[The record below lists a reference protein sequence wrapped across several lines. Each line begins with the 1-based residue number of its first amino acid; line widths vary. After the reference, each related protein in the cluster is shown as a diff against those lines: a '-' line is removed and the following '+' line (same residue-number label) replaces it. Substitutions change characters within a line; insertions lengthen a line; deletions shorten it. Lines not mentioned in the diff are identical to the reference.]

1 MADSRYQAR
10 ARRPTSTATVRPLR
24 TAIGGLSVG
33 SLLLAA
39 VALMHDNA
47 PVARLVAERVAEA
60 NKHRAMLR
68 PIAQPLVAGASRT
81 EHSTRA
87 AATKASAHFWN
98 AAQVSPNAEQG
109 SMVQLDP
116 PVVSRDATD
125 ADNSR
130 APLNNSAIDS
140 TPLTTR
146 TYRPVL
152 MSAVSLERLVRPLLT
167 ARGQMVASNAGASA
181 VNTPVPVPAVTQSLP
196 TKANAESTLPGVLVV
211 SDRPEAI
218 GRVDA
223 LCRDLESMSPRIA
236 IDLVVV
242 NVVPTRG
249 DQLPWEQWRN
259 SFGTVES
266 DLPSVLQQIRSLG
279 RATVC
284 TRSQLQGLG
293 GTWTELAWSEQ
304 SVAGNPRTDTA
315 AADEEDREPPTP
327 PVSNTAGATALT
339 TLHVRPSIQPDG
351 AIRLEVRAQ
360 SCRIEN
366 RGQPQHPQLVSVR
379 FNTEVVL
386 HEGATGVVNLF
397 VDEPG
402 TSAASALNGS
412 TATLVIPGGSLLPA
426 AKIVPQ
432 PGQREQTLLLLMP
445 RIVRPARPGKIA
457 VSQPRDPA

>member
-1 MADSRYQAR
+1 
-10 ARRPTSTATVRPLR
+10 VRPLR
-24 TAIGGLSVG
+24 TAIGALGVG

-39 VALMHDNA
+39 VALMHDDA
-47 PVARLVAERVAEA
+47 PVARLVAERVAEV
-60 NKHRAMLR
+60 NKHRGMLR
-68 PIAQPLVAGASRT
+68 PTAPDIVPPSIAQSPSVAGVSRT
-81 EHSTRA
+81 ENSTRPSA
-87 AATKASAHFWN
+87 AKVSAHFWN
-98 AAQVSPNAEQG
+98 AAQVSPNAKQG

-130 APLNNSAIDS
+130 APLNKSAIDS
-140 TPLTTR
+140 TPLMTR

-167 ARGQMVASNAGASA
+167 ARGQMVASNAAASA
-181 VNTPVPVPAVTQSLP
+181 VSTPVPVPAVTQSLP
-196 TKANAESTLPGVLVV
+196 AAATAESTLLGVLVV

-218 GRVDA
+218 GRIDA

-242 NVVPTRG
+242 SVVPTSGER
-249 DQLPWEQWRN
+249 LPWEQWRN

-266 DLPSVLQQIRSLG
+266 DLPSVLKQIRCLG

-293 GTWTELAWSEQ
+293 GTWTELSWSEQ
-304 SVAGNPRTDTA
+304 SVAGSPRIDA
-315 AADEEDREPPTP
+315 AAPDEEDREPPTP
-327 PVSNTAGATALT
+327 PVNNTAGATALT

-360 SCRIEN
+360 SGRIEN

-402 TSAASALNGS
+402 PSTASASIGS
-412 TATLVIPGGSLLPA
+412 ATATLMIPGGSLLPA

-457 VSQPRDPA
+457 ISKPRDPA

>member
-1 MADSRYQAR
+1 
-10 ARRPTSTATVRPLR
+10 VRPLR
-24 TAIGGLSVG
+24 TAIGALGVG

-39 VALMHDNA
+39 VALMHDDA

-60 NKHRAMLR
+60 NKHRAKLQPTAVPPSMT
-68 PIAQPLVAGASRT
+68 QSPLVGGVSRT
-81 EHSTRA
+81 ENSTRPSA
-87 AATKASAHFWN
+87 AKVSAHFWN

-130 APLNNSAIDS
+130 APLNKSAIDS
-140 TPLTTR
+140 TPLMTR

-167 ARGQMVASNAGASA
+167 ARGQMVASNAAASA
-181 VNTPVPVPAVTQSLP
+181 VSTPVPVPAVTQSPP
-196 TKANAESTLPGVLVV
+196 TAATAESTLPGMLVV

-218 GRVDA
+218 GRIDA

-242 NVVPTRG
+242 NIVPARG
-249 DQLPWEQWRN
+249 EQLPWEQWRN

-266 DLPSVLQQIRSLG
+266 DLPSVLKQIRSLG
-279 RATVC
+279 RATVS
-284 TRSQLQGLG
+284 TLSQLQSLG

-304 SVAGNPRTDTA
+304 SMGGSPRTDA
-315 AADEEDREPPTP
+315 AALDEEDREPPTP
-327 PVSNTAGATALT
+327 PVNNTAGATALT

-360 SCRIEN
+360 SGRIEN

-386 HEGATGVVNLF
+386 HEGATGVGNLF

-402 TSAASALNGS
+402 TSAASVPSA
-412 TATLVIPGGSLLPA
+412 TATLVIPGGSALPA

-457 VSQPRDPA
+457 ISQPRDPA

>member
-1 MADSRYQAR
+1 
-10 ARRPTSTATVRPLR
+10 LR

-33 SLLLAA
+33 SLLLTA
-39 VALMHDNA
+39 VALMHDDA

-60 NKHRAMLR
+60 NQHREILR
-68 PIAQPLVAGASRT
+68 PGAPSRITPSPLVAGASRT
-81 EHSTRA
+81 EHSPRA
-87 AATKASAHFWN
+87 AATKASAHIWN
-98 AAQVSPNAEQG
+98 AAQVSPNAEHG
-109 SMVQLDP
+109 PTVQLDP
-116 PVVSRDATD
+116 PVVSRDATH
-125 ADNSR
+125 AETSR
-130 APLNNSAIDS
+130 GPLSESASDS
-140 TPLTTR
+140 TPLMTR

-167 ARGQMVASNAGASA
+167 ARGQMVASSAGASG
-181 VNTPVPVPAVTQSLP
+181 VTTPVPAPAITQSPP
-196 TKANAESTLPGVLVV
+196 TAADTTLPGVLVV

-218 GRVDA
+218 GRIDA

-242 NVVPTRG
+242 NIVPTTG
-249 DQLPWEQWRN
+249 EQLPWEQWRN

-266 DLPSVLQQIRSLG
+266 DLPSVLKQIRSLG

-304 SVAGNPRTDTA
+304 SIGGSPRTDATGT
-315 AADEEDREPPTP
+315 DEEDREPPTP
-327 PVSNTAGATALT
+327 PANNTAGATALT
-339 TLHVRPSIQPDG
+339 TLHVRPTIQPDG

-360 SCRIEN
+360 SGRIEN
-366 RGQPQHPQLVSVR
+366 HGQPQHPQLVSVR

-402 TSAASALNGS
+402 PTAASAPNGNA

-457 VSQPRDPA
+457 VSQPRNPA